1 MKPRFTNN
9 QRMIAGLFP
18 YVTAL
23 FVVVFI
29 YFYIFYN
36 IMIKKS

>member
-23 FVVVFI
+23 FVVFS